1 MGNYQKK
8 IVKIDNDYISIENKN
23 VFIGNVVLDKIVI
36 SKKFTT
42 FKESEIW
49 IKIIRSKLNDDDNIN
64 DPVIQLIK
72 SGEKE
77 IEQQCSI
84 KKEDK
89 YI

>member
-8 IVKIDNDYISIENKN
+8 IHKIDNDYISIENKN

-49 IKIIRSKLNDDDNIN
+49 IKIIRSKLNDDNIN

-72 SGEKE
+72 SGE
-77 IEQQCSI
+77 QQCCI
-84 KKEDK
+84 KKENK
-89 YI
+89 YT